1 MRHNKALRN
10 IVLYSATALL
20 FQPGAIAIDNGIG
33 SSPQPESARTS
44 APNQSESINL
54 KGIIS
59 IYDGPS
65 PDQLVGGLVTSALE
79 HDKTNQDLQK
89 RDKNMN
95 GSFQKS
101 LRMMKAGARY
111 MTSYSGFEFSSEG
124 ADVITEEKLKLK
136 SNSATAYVK
145 QKRLDELHTKVFSN
159 VLQLAQGLGVSEPQ
173 EREQIISSGLRSL
186 SDLVGPEDAKAAFE
200 SLQSWA
206 KQIKV
211 PEAVFAQH
219 PWSVLNL
226 QEKTEDVLRS
236 SAQAD
241 PVMRQVRMALH
252 KYNRHSTAMRVTAK
266 ALNMSM
272 SAAMMTPTIISPI
285 AQMIEFVWQQ
295 STGGTEDQKLLK
307 EIYLD
312 KRMVSRWKRLNQ
324 ESGQAINAYNNALI
338 TKNPV
343 LLGFSESCISALGGE
358 ETGAK
363 IIGTNK
369 LIARKSTHDDAIDC
383 VQTHGLD
390 M

>member
-1 MRHNKALRN
+1 
-10 IVLYSATALL
+10 
-20 FQPGAIAIDNGIG
+20 
-33 SSPQPESARTS
+33 
-44 APNQSESINL
+44 
-54 KGIIS
+54 
-59 IYDGPS
+59 
-65 PDQLVGGLVTSALE
+65 
-79 HDKTNQDLQK
+79 
-89 RDKNMN
+89 
-95 GSFQKS
+95 
-101 LRMMKAGARY
+101 
-111 MTSYSGFEFSSEG
+111 
-124 ADVITEEKLKLK
+124 
-136 SNSATAYVK
+136 
-145 QKRLDELHTKVFSN
+145 
-159 VLQLAQGLGVSEPQ
+159 
-173 EREQIISSGLRSL
+173 
-186 SDLVGPEDAKAAFE
+186 
-200 SLQSWA
+200 
-206 KQIKV
+206 
-211 PEAVFAQH
+211 
-219 PWSVLNL
+219 VLNL